1 MSTTRRF
8 DTRPVTLMIMVIV
21 LVSLTACD
29 AISGAKNKAEDE
41 EETTPIP
48 VETRLVER
56 GQITAIYSGTAAL
69 EVDAEAD
76 VSSKV
81 AGEIIELLVEEGDS
95 VTSGQVLARLDGER
109 LRLELERQRANV
121 RRLEQDYRRNVELH
135 DKGLVSAGA
144 FEGMKYELE
153 SLRAAL
159 RLAQLE
165 LGYTE
170 IKAPFDGIIAERY
183 VKRGNTIT
191 ISQALFKITD
201 LDPLL
206 AYLHVPEK
214 EFNKLKAGQQAVV
227 EADALTGQMYSGEIA
242 RISPVVDADTGTF
255 KVTVEVVDAAG
266 DLKPGMFG
274 RVSVIYD
281 TRDNSMLVPR
291 SALVDTDSD
300 AAVFIVEDGVA
311 RRRPVIVGYSSG
323 ANVEVLDG
331 LSGQEQVVVIGQNTI
346 KDGGKVRVIG
356 AEPPDSR
363 TAVEEPPIIDP
374 AG

>member
-1 MSTTRRF
+1 
-8 DTRPVTLMIMVIV
+8 MIMVIV